1 MIRAPKCLSPPGMMI
16 SDLDRESSTFSRL
29 SDRSG
34 RASGRGPRGVGIA
47 VFTTLLTSPKAL
59 PVTPVFAD
67 FCQLNQYD
75 IIFINIADTADS
87 PPYNRSPRS
96 ATSYSQPSRIPFS
109 EGRGRRGP
117 IAPAANLFCASR
129 RDHEAHRRS
138 HNHTPSPTYERE
150 SDDDA
155 RSRDAT
161 LNDVTID
168 DDR

>member
-1 MIRAPKCLSPPGMMI
+1 MLALPGMMDG
-16 SDLDRESSTFSRL
+16 DLDREAGTFCASL
-29 SDRSG
+29 NRSG

-96 ATSYSQPSRIPFS
+96 ATSFSQPSRIPFS

-117 IAPAANLFCASR
+117 IAPAANFFVHRGAMTTR
-129 RDHEAHRRS
+129 IVDTIMRGDHHHR
-138 HNHTPSPTYERE
+138 HANAE
-150 SDDDA
+150 
-155 RSRDAT
+155 
-161 LNDVTID
+161 
-168 DDR
+168 